1 MKQNQLNQLIGV
13 TQQKPSKPRL
23 LLPRY
28 FSIPLGFVAIG
39 LSTIPVLVSSAQAQS
54 VAVSKPAPNELREHI
69 AQQIE
74 KLGDTNY
81 SSRIRAQGELQRIG
95 VLALDQLHTAS
106 FHPDPQ
112 IASTAR
118 FIVQS
123 QQFTWSWE
131 TDPVRVREIL
141 ANYSAESDKSIYIDQ
156 LNRLE
161 HDEGFGALCRLAR
174 YETRNGLA
182 KRAALLLM
190 RSKPTVGQS
199 LAIRKESMRNYVNGG
214 QSTASLWIAQYA
226 KADSDFDL
234 PWWEKTLGEELETL
248 KSGSMET
255 NLEIVADLHRWV
267 VEQIFDQPDIHD
279 KALELGRTILGLA
292 KTVPTLESMAG
303 NRSTRANEF
312 AQWALKYKLP
322 ELVQEQHAKLPYSIV
337 ANEMMFGYL
346 LAESFLMQD
355 NDELASKV
363 AEQSL
368 NLRAC
373 SELGEVKKP
382 LEEERLGKPPID
394 FSARRSF
401 SDQERRSNIGR
412 KLQERG
418 RFEWAEAEFR
428 LGINDDL
435 TERASPIIMLQ
446 LAEMLQ
452 SQSKHREAA
461 KVLQP
466 FVERYTSEPMFRRQ
480 VFENSSIGPQLV
492 SYYHLY
498 IADEARIEGD
508 FDKAAK
514 NYWKSLDL
522 TSDDVG
528 SINVDA
534 IIGLYKTTLSTR
546 DEEKRRLTLNKIV
559 QDFRNKIRG
568 FEDELKLSK
577 PSDLA
582 SRVAWLSDKY
592 NTLAWVIV
600 NTEGSKEEA
609 IFLSRKACNLSPE
622 HAEYLDTLAYCYAA
636 MDRFQDAVQQQR
648 KAVELKPHH
657 PDLVKALQRFEAK
670 LRSSSQTPGK

>member
-1 MKQNQLNQLIGV
+1 MKPNDMNGLSQSSPCNPAQGL
-13 TQQKPSKPRL
+13 RL
-23 LLPRY
+23 SLFPVHGWFAFGAIF
-28 FSIPLGFVAIG
+28 FSIAA
-39 LSTIPVLVSSAQAQS
+39 SLVEAQS
-54 VAVSKPAPNELREHI
+54 VARPKAAPNELREHV

-74 KLGDTNY
+74 RLGDSNY
-81 SSRIRAQGELQRIG
+81 SSRIRAQGELERIG
-95 VLALDQLHTAS
+95 VLALDQLHSAS

-118 FIVQS
+118 YIVQS

-131 TDPVRVREIL
+131 TDPVSVRQIL
-141 ANYSAESDKSIYIDQ
+141 TNYSAESDKSIYIDQ
-156 LNRLE
+156 LNQLE

-174 YETRNGLA
+174 YETRSGLA

-199 LAIRKESMRNYVNGG
+199 LAIRKESLRNYVDGG
-214 QSTASLWIAQYA
+214 QSTASLWIAKYA
-226 KADSDFDL
+226 NAESTFDL
-234 PWWEKTLGEELETL
+234 AWWEKTLAAELETL
-248 KSGSMET
+248 KSGTMET
-255 NLEIVADLHRWV
+255 NLELVTDLHRWV
-267 VEQIFDQPDIHD
+267 VEQIFDSPDLHD
-279 KALELGRTILGLA
+279 KALEIGRLTLGLA

-322 ELVQEQHAKLPYSIV
+322 ELVQEQHAKLPYGIV
-337 ANEMMFGYL
+337 ASEMMFGYL
-346 LAESFLMQD
+346 LAESYLMQD
-355 NDELASKV
+355 NPELATKI

-368 NLRAC
+368 NYRAC
-373 SELGEVKKP
+373 NELGETKKP
-382 LEEERLGKPPID
+382 IENEEDRPAKQSLD
-394 FSARRSF
+394 FSARRSSF
-401 SDQERRSNIGR
+401 DQERRSTIGR

-418 RFEWAEAEFR
+418 RFDWAEAEFR

-435 TERASPIIMLQ
+435 TDRPTQIIMLQ
-446 LAEMLQ
+446 LSEMLQ

-461 KVLQP
+461 KVLQG
-466 FVERYTSEPMFRRQ
+466 FVERYTSEAMFRRQ
-480 VFENSSIGPQLV
+480 VLENFSIGPQLV

-498 IADEARIEGD
+498 LADGARIEGD
-508 FDKAAK
+508 FEKAAK

-522 TSDDVG
+522 ISDDVS

-559 QDFRNKIRG
+559 QDFRVKIRG
-568 FEDELKLSK
+568 YEEDLKLAK

-609 IFLSRKACNLSPE
+609 IYLSRKACNLSPE

-636 MDRFQDAVQQQR
+636 MDRYQDAVQQQR

-670 LRSSSQTPGK
+670 LRSASQTPGK

>member
-1 MKQNQLNQLIGV
+1 MKQHELNGV
-13 TQQKPSKPRL
+13 TKQRSAKL
-23 LLPRY
+23 TLPLSRH
-28 FSIPLGFVAIG
+28 FSIPLGLVVIG
-39 LSTIPVLVSSAQAQS
+39 LSTIPFFVSSAQAQS
-54 VAVSKPAPNELREHI
+54 VAASTPAPNELREHI
-69 AQQIE
+69 ALQIE
-74 KLGDTNY
+74 KLGDSNY

-131 TDPVRVREIL
+131 TDPVRVRQIL
-141 ANYSAESDKSIYIDQ
+141 SNYRAESDKSIYIDQ

-174 YETRNGLA
+174 YETRSGLA

-199 LAIRKESMRNYVNGG
+199 LASRKESLRNYVYGG
-214 QSTASLWIAQYA
+214 QSTASLWIAKYA
-226 KADSDFDL
+226 NADSSFDL
-234 PWWEKTLGEELETL
+234 VWWEKTLAEELETL

-255 NLEIVADLHRWV
+255 NLEIVTDLHRWV
-267 VEQIFDQPDIHD
+267 VEQIFNQPDIHD

-292 KTVPTLESMAG
+292 QTVPTLESMAG

-322 ELVQEQHAKLPYSIV
+322 ELVQQQHAKLPDGIV

-355 NDELASKV
+355 NLELASKV

-368 NLRAC
+368 NQHAC
-373 SELGEVKKP
+373 SELGEAKKQ
-382 LEEERLGKPPID
+382 LEVERPGKPPID

-418 RFEWAEAEFR
+418 RFEWAEAEYR
-428 LGINDDL
+428 LGISDEQ
-435 TERASPIIMLQ
+435 TERTTQIIMLQ

-452 SQSKHREAA
+452 SQTKHREAA
-461 KVLQP
+461 QVLQP

-480 VFENSSIGPQLV
+480 MLENFSIGPQLV

-498 IADEARIEGD
+498 LADDARIEGD
-508 FDKAAK
+508 LDKAAK

-522 TSDDVG
+522 TSDDLA

-546 DEEKRRLTLNKIV
+546 DQEKRRLTLNKIV
-559 QDFRNKIRG
+559 QDFRAKIRG
-568 FEDELKLSK
+568 FEEELKLSK

-636 MDRFQDAVQQQR
+636 MDRFQDAVAQQR

-670 LRSSSQTPGK
+670 LRSSSQTPGN

>member
-1 MKQNQLNQLIGV
+1 MTQNELNGV
-13 TQQKPSKPRL
+13 SQQRPSNPRRPS
-23 LLPRY
+23 PRH
-28 FSIPLGFVAIG
+28 FSITLGLVALG
-39 LSTIPVLVSSAQAQS
+39 LSNIPVFVSLAQAQS

-69 AQQIE
+69 ALQIE

-81 SSRIRAQGELQRIG
+81 SSRIRAQGELQRVG

-131 TDPVRVREIL
+131 TDPVRVRQIL
-141 ANYSAESDKSIYIDQ
+141 ANYSTESDKSIYIDQ

-174 YETRNGLA
+174 YETRSGLA

-199 LAIRKESMRNYVNGG
+199 LASRKVSLRNYVNGG
-214 QSTASLWIAQYA
+214 QSTASLWIAQYTN
-226 KADSDFDL
+226 ADSGFDL
-234 PWWEKTLGEELETL
+234 AWWVKTLADELETL

-255 NLEIVADLHRWV
+255 NLEIVSDLHRWV
-267 VEQIFDQPDIHD
+267 VEQIFDQSDMHD

-322 ELVQEQHAKLPYSIV
+322 ELVQEQHAKLPYGIV

-368 NLRAC
+368 NQHAC
-373 SELGEVKKP
+373 SELGETKKP
-382 LEEERLGKPPID
+382 LEEERPGKAPID
-394 FSARRSF
+394 FSVRRSN

-418 RFEWAEAEFR
+418 RFDWAEAEFR

-435 TERASPIIMLQ
+435 TERATQVIMLQ

-452 SQSKHREAA
+452 SQSKHRDAA

-466 FVERYTSEPMFRRQ
+466 FVERYTSEPLFRRQ
-480 VFENSSIGPQLV
+480 VLETYSIGPQLV

-498 IADEARIEGD
+498 LADEARIEAD

-522 TSDDVG
+522 TSDDVA

-546 DEEKRRLTLNKIV
+546 DEEKRRLALNKIV
-559 QDFRNKIRG
+559 QDFRIKIRG
-568 FEDELKLSK
+568 FEEDLKLSK
-577 PSDLA
+577 PGDLA

-609 IFLSRKACNLSPE
+609 IFLGRKACNLSPE

-636 MDRFQDAVQQQR
+636 MDRYQDAVQQQR

-670 LRSSSQTPGK
+670 LRSTLQTPGK

>member
-1 MKQNQLNQLIGV
+1 VQNIMKHNQQNGA
-13 TQQKPSKPRL
+13 TQRSPYAPSLSLRGL
-23 LLPRY
+23 
-28 FSIPLGFVAIG
+28 FSISLGLAIG
-39 LSTIPVLVSSAQAQS
+39 ISTIPVLVSCAQDQS
-54 VAVSKPAPNELREHI
+54 VAVSKPTPNDLRDHI
-69 AQQIE
+69 SQQIE
-74 KLGDTNY
+74 KLGDANY

-131 TDPVRVREIL
+131 TDPVKVRQIL

-174 YETRNGLA
+174 YETRSGLA

-199 LAIRKESMRNYVNGG
+199 LASRKESLKNYVNGG

-226 KADSDFDL
+226 NADSDFNL
-234 PWWEKTLGEELETL
+234 AWWEKTLADELETL

-255 NLEIVADLHRWV
+255 NLEIVTDLHRWV
-267 VEQIFDQPDIHD
+267 VEQIFDQPNIHD

-292 KTVPTLESMAG
+292 KTVPTLESMVG

-322 ELVQEQHAKLPYSIV
+322 ELVQEQHAKLPYAIV

-346 LAESFLMQD
+346 LAESFLMQE
-355 NDELASKV
+355 NFELAGKV

-368 NLRAC
+368 NQHAC
-373 SELGEVKKP
+373 SELGETKKT
-382 LEEERLGKPPID
+382 LEEERNGKPPID

-412 KLQERG
+412 KLQDRG

-446 LAEMLQ
+446 LSEMLQ
-452 SQSKHREAA
+452 SQGKHLEAA

-498 IADEARIEGD
+498 LADDARLEGD

-522 TSDDVG
+522 TSEDVS

-534 IIGLYKTTLSTR
+534 IIGLYKTSLSTR

-559 QDFRNKIRG
+559 QDFRSKIRG
-568 FEDELKLSK
+568 FEEEMKLSK

-582 SRVAWLSDKY
+582 TRVAWLSDKY